1 MNSEEISN
9 KFYQTLGTAGMSALT
24 TPDKNTAYIKFLSR
38 LLPKDGRI
46 LDCACGYGR
55 LTIPLAQKGFAIE
68 GVDIADNLIAD
79 AINFAAKANLAINFT
94 IGNMCALPYQDNS
107 FAYVICMWSSFLHL
121 LTVQDQLTALC
132 EMLRVTQPTGTIL
145 LDLPCPKEALKEL
158 QQHATAIDTQQ
169 RVFKNMIA
177 GVENTT
183 YFHDKQSIK
192 ALLDQIDTCTY
203 ELKMQAI
210 GMRRIRFIVEIVK
223 K

>member
-1 MNSEEISN
+1 MDSKQLSN
-9 KFYQTLGTAGMSALT
+9 TFYQTLGTAGMSALT

-38 LLPKDGRI
+38 LLPKEGRI

-55 LTIPLAQKGFAIE
+55 LTIPLAQKGFAVE
-68 GVDIADNLIAD
+68 GVDCAENLIAD
-79 AINFAAKANLAINFT
+79 AKSFAAKSNLAINFI
-94 IGNMCALPYQDNS
+94 IGDMCALPYQDNS
-107 FAYVICMWSSFLHL
+107 FAYVMCMWSSFNHV
-121 LTVQDQLTALC
+121 LTQQDQFSALR

-158 QQHATAIDTQQ
+158 QQNATAIDQEQ

-177 GVENTT
+177 NVENTT

-210 GMRRIRFIVEIVK
+210 GMRRIRFIVEITK

>member
-1 MNSEEISN
+1 MNSEKTSN
-9 KFYQTLGTAGMSALT
+9 EFCQTLGTAGMSALT

-38 LLPKDGRI
+38 LLPKSGKV

-68 GVDIADNLIAD
+68 GVDIAENLIAD
-79 AINFAAKANLAINFT
+79 AKNFAAKASLAIKFT
-94 IGNMCALPYQDNS
+94 IGDMRALPYQDNS
-107 FAYVICMWSSFLHL
+107 FAYVLCMWSSFNHL
-121 LTVQDQLTALC
+121 LTQHDQLTALR

-158 QQHATAIDTQQ
+158 QQHATAIDQEQ

-177 GVENTT
+177 DVENTT

-210 GMRRIRFIVEIVK
+210 GMRRIRFIVEIIK